1 MRMLTKAMI
10 AIAMT
15 GAAAVAVPGTGNAQS
30 MYYGY
35 GHPGF
40 EFGWGGPWAW
50 GGPMYRDRYGWGGGS
65 YAYVRRDGRY
75 RPYGPRARAY
85 GQMHRWDPYGLRWDG
100 SGQ

>member
-15 GAAAVAVPGTGNAQS
+15 GAVAVAVPGTGNAQG
-30 MYYGY
+30 MYGYYGA
-35 GHPGF
+35 PGV
-40 EFGWGGPWAW
+40 EFGWGGPW
-50 GGPMYRDRYGWGGGS
+50 GGPMYRGRYGWGGGS
-65 YAYVRRDGRY
+65 YAYARRDGRY

-85 GQMHRWDPYGLRWDG
+85 GPMHRWDPYGLRWDG

>member
-15 GAAAVAVPGTGNAQS
+15 GAAAVAVPGTGNAQG
-30 MYYGY
+30 MYYY

-40 EFGWGGPWAW
+40 AFGWGGPW
-50 GGPMYRDRYGWGGGS
+50 GGPMYHGPYAWGGGS
-65 YAYVRRDGRY
+65 YAYARRDGRY